1 MDVISQGAGRDGQ
14 RLLFD
19 LRRME
24 MIFSSRAKAPLG
36 YPSKRCQNRT
46 LGLEREVPEVGPGS
60 CLAGSL
66 SEWELPSPKAEIDP
80 GHPGVAPPAPATF
93 GRTILVQSD

>member
-1 MDVISQGAGRDGQ
+1 MDVLCYQVISQGAGRDGQ
-14 RLLFD
+14 RLLLD

-46 LGLEREVPEVGPGS
+46 LGLEREVPEVGPGAVWR
-60 CLAGSL
+60 LA
-66 SEWELPSPKAEIDP
+66 PSRS
-80 GHPGVAPPAPATF
+80 GNFPPQKLRLIWATL
-93 GRTILVQSD
+93 G